1 MMLLKSPRR
10 GWNRRTRH
18 LVGTLIEIL
27 EERVLLAD
35 GISASPG
42 LHFLGRPGVALS
54 NVDVATFVVTNP
66 SVGPGTKWDSHINWG
81 DGNVTKKIQAT
92 AGPNNTFQF
101 VASHTYASAGTYT
114 ITVMIAEPGSHKPND
129 NTVTTQAVI
138 TSASL
143 KSIAV
148 TPANPKV
155 PRGLTERFTAT
166 GTFSDGSTRNLT
178 TFSTWASSATSVAT
192 ISNATT
198 GTQGLATAVATGTST
213 ISAKVNG
220 VAGSTLMTVTAPIL
234 ESIAVTPANPKV
246 SKGLTERF
254 TATGTYS
261 DKSKKAITTQVTWA
275 SSNTKVATI
284 SNTSGSQGLA
294 TAVATGTSTIFAKLS
309 GITGSTVLTVT

>member
-10 GWNRRTRH
+10 GWDRSTRH
-18 LVGTLIEIL
+18 LAVTLIEIL

-54 NVDVATFVVTNP
+54 NVAVATFVVTNP
-66 SVGPGTKWDSHINWG
+66 SGGPGTKWDSHINWG

-101 VASHTYASAGTYT
+101 MASHTYASAGTYT
-114 ITVMIAEPGSHKPND
+114 ITVMIAVPGSHKPND

-143 KSIAV
+143 ESIAV

-155 PRGLTERFTAT
+155 P
-166 GTFSDGSTRNLT
+166 
-178 TFSTWASSATSVAT
+178 
-192 ISNATT
+192 
-198 GTQGLATAVATGTST
+198 
-213 ISAKVNG
+213 
-220 VAGSTLMTVTAPIL
+220 
-234 ESIAVTPANPKV
+234 
-246 SKGLTERF
+246 KGLTERF

-294 TAVATGTSTIFAKLS
+294 TAVAIGTSTISAKLS
-309 GITGSTVLTVT
+309 GITGSTVLMVT